1 MERSTAGLS
10 PIYED
15 LRREN
20 VGRSPCEASCTAWTF
35 GRSSTSWRAAQA
47 RWTGP
52 QRRRGRPH
60 RGRGCAGG
68 ADRFVRAL
76 GEEAPPLAVA
86 ESVGWQPLA
95 AIGDRE
101 FHIEESQEGDRR
113 RTRLPGHRHLLG
125 LPRRP
130 APPLPVHQLHQ
141 LLPALN
147 LHEIRFLRPGH
158 DHRVRLRDVLRVP
171 ERARRA
177 FLQRLSC
184 PAVHFYFCN
193 VRSLLRLRFRVES
206 WFGSSQVIVEDFC
219 FLSQEVVYEA
229 LLPHEVGLDITVS
242 EVHAQAR
249 VEQYPIDALV
259 RPE

>member
-1 MERSTAGLS
+1 M
-10 PIYED
+10 
-15 LRREN
+15 
-20 VGRSPCEASCTAWTF
+20 
-35 GRSSTSWRAAQA
+35 
-47 RWTGP
+47 
-52 QRRRGRPH
+52 
-60 RGRGCAGG
+60 
-68 ADRFVRAL
+68 RAL

-147 LHEIRFLRPGH
+147 LHEIRLLRPGH

-193 VRSLLRLRFRVES
+193 VRSLLRLRFGVGS
-206 WFGSSQVIVEDFC
+206 WFGSSPGYRLKDLR
-219 FLSQEVVYEA
+219 FLPQEVVYEA
-229 LLPHEVGLDITVS
+229 LLPHEVGLGITVS
-242 EVHAQAR
+242 EVHTQAR